1 MKNAIT
7 MFLILISVF
16 VAVLFAN
23 HSMSSVGEEVPL
35 EASATDAWNYEHYY
49 TEDDEDYNDK
59 YEKGIST
66 PEPAGESELV
76 TTPEPTPTATPDVPL
91 EVETDPANYRVLVNK
106 EHALEEDYVPEQLVY
121 PDIPFA
127 DYSFYEKRKMD
138 VYAAV
143 WLEKL
148 FAAAREDGIS
158 LAGVSGYRS
167 YATQTAVYQNKVSSN
182 GQAYA
187 DMYSARPG
195 NSEHQ
200 TGYAI
205 DVSGAS
211 VGYALY
217 TSFGESMEGKWL
229 AEHAH
234 KYGYIIRYQEDKTE
248 ITGYAYEPWHIRF
261 VGKKLAKY
269 LHRHNLT
276 MEEYYDIVTKGDA
289 PEMDMISEEEKARME
304 ELLAGR

>member
-1 MKNAIT
+1 MKNAIA

-16 VAVLFAN
+16 VAVLFASN
-23 HSMSSVGEEVPL
+23 NMSSVGEEIPQ
-35 EASATDAWNYEHYY
+35 ETSATDAWNYEHYY
-49 TEDDEDYNDK
+49 TENDEEYD
-59 YEKGIST
+59 EEEEIST
-66 PEPAGESELV
+66 PEPTPEVIV
-76 TTPEPTPTATPDVPL
+76 TSEPTPAATPDMPL
-91 EVETDPANYRVLVNK
+91 EVVTDPSNYRVLVNK
-106 EHALEEDYVPEQLVY
+106 EYALDENYVPEQLVY

-127 DYSFYEKRKMD
+127 DYSFYEKRQMD

-167 YATQTAVYQNKVSSN
+167 YATQTAVYQNKVNRN
-182 GQAYA
+182 GQEYA

-195 NSEHQ
+195 KSEHQ

-217 TSFGESMEGKWL
+217 TSFGASTEGKWL

-234 KYGYIIRYQEDKTE
+234 KYGYIIRYEEDKTE

-261 VGKKLAKY
+261 VGRKLAKY
-269 LHRHNLT
+269 LHRHHLT

-289 PEMDMISEEEKARME
+289 PEMDMVSEEEKARME
-304 ELLAGR
+304 ELLAAR

>member
-1 MKNAIT
+1 MKNAIA

-16 VAVLFAN
+16 VAVLFASN
-23 HSMSSVGEEVPL
+23 NMSSVGEEIPQ

-49 TEDDEDYNDK
+49 TENDEEYD
-59 YEKGIST
+59 EEEEIST
-66 PEPAGESELV
+66 PEPTPEV
-76 TTPEPTPTATPDVPL
+76 IVTPEPTPAATPDMPL
-91 EVETDPANYRVLVNK
+91 EVVTDPSNYRVLVNK
-106 EHALEEDYVPEQLVY
+106 EYALDENYVPEQLVY

-127 DYSFYEKRKMD
+127 DYSFYEKRQMD

-167 YATQTAVYQNKVSSN
+167 YATQTAVYQNKVNRN
-182 GQAYA
+182 GQEYA

-195 NSEHQ
+195 KSEHQ

-217 TSFGESMEGKWL
+217 TSFGASTEGKWL

-234 KYGYIIRYQEDKTE
+234 KYGYIIRYEEDKTE

-261 VGKKLAKY
+261 VGRKLAKY
-269 LHRHNLT
+269 LHRHHLT

-289 PEMDMISEEEKARME
+289 PEMDMVSEEEKARME
-304 ELLAGR
+304 ELLAAR

>member
-1 MKNAIT
+1 MKNAIA

-16 VAVLFAN
+16 VAVLFASN
-23 HSMSSVGEEVPL
+23 NMSSVGEEIPQ

-49 TEDDEDYNDK
+49 TENDEEYD
-59 YEKGIST
+59 EEEEIST
-66 PEPAGESELV
+66 PEPTPEV
-76 TTPEPTPTATPDVPL
+76 IVTPEPTPAATPDMPL
-91 EVETDPANYRVLVNK
+91 EVVTDPSNYRVLVNK
-106 EHALEEDYVPEQLVY
+106 EYALDENYVPEQLVY

-127 DYSFYEKRKMD
+127 DYSFYEKRQMD

-148 FAAAREDGIS
+148 FAVAREDGIS

-167 YATQTAVYQNKVSSN
+167 YATQTAVYQNKVNRN
-182 GQAYA
+182 GQEYA

-195 NSEHQ
+195 KSEHQ

-217 TSFGESMEGKWL
+217 TSFGASTEGKWL

-234 KYGYIIRYQEDKTE
+234 KYGYIIRYEEDKTE

-261 VGKKLAKY
+261 VGRKLAKY
-269 LHRHNLT
+269 LHRHHLT

-289 PEMDMISEEEKARME
+289 PEMDMVSEEEKARME
-304 ELLAGR
+304 ELLAAR